1 MTHALMI
8 PAMRATMTMKNVV
21 AAAAVVVV
29 EVEVAVAAAVAAAA
43 GAGDAGDMMT
53 ARGIMTVGTVIM
65 TGAHAMS
72 TEGGMD
78 MDVNHEIS
86 IVAMMIGVIELWFKK
101 IHLLVVV
108 KVHNL
113 PRPMIH
119 LSMW

>member
-1 MTHALMI
+1 MNRLLFRQENGFMTHALMI
-8 PAMRATMTMKNVV
+8 PAMRATMTMRNVVVVV
-21 AAAAVVVV
+21 AAAAAV
-29 EVEVAVAAAVAAAA
+29 VAVVA
-43 GAGDAGDMMT
+43 AGDAGDMMT

-65 TGAHAMS
+65 TGAHAIS

-78 MDVNHEIS
+78 MDVNHEIT

-113 PRPMIH
+113 PRP
-119 LSMW
+119 

>member
-8 PAMRATMTMKNVV
+8 PAMRATMTMRNVV
-21 AAAAVVVV
+21 AAAAPVVV
-29 EVEVAVAAAVAAAA
+29 EVVAAAAVAAAA

>member
-8 PAMRATMTMKNVV
+8 PAMRATMTMRN
-21 AAAAVVVV
+21 VVVV
-29 EVEVAVAAAVAAAA
+29 AAVAAAA
-43 GAGDAGDMMT
+43 AAAVVAVVAAGDAGDMMT

-65 TGAHAMS
+65 TGAHAIS

-78 MDVNHEIS
+78 MDGNHEIT

-113 PRPMIH
+113 PRP
-119 LSMW
+119 